1 MEIMLWWDHLGC
13 NLQGCFC
20 LCVSTDLTRVFS
32 YFSNSAKVHFPG
44 SDRFWS
50 LHFVFSLSSWL
61 IFLKQARWTLHSG
74 MFNRWPS
81 HPKVAPRAAPWRNLC
96 ALGPSSQEWSGS
108 AAKTEHLCAGK
119 TSSSRQMW
127 KSHPWGG
134 CYQLTAQTS
143 VGVKVLFPFYRPLE

>member
-81 HPKVAPRAAPWRNLC
+81 HPKVAPRAAPWRNLR
-96 ALGPSSQEWSGS
+96 ALGQVPRNEAGAQRKPSIYVRGKRHPAVKCESPTHGVDVINSQ
-108 AAKTEHLCAGK
+108 L
-119 TSSSRQMW
+119 R
-127 KSHPWGG
+127 
-134 CYQLTAQTS
+134 L
-143 VGVKVLFPFYRPLE
+143 VLVWRYCFAFIDP